1 MKMSG
6 SKKMNDSNYPT
17 IIQVDEATK
26 SFMEEIQ
33 NNLLG
38 RIDEPISEIEAKIKN
53 ISEEIN
59 TIKQNVATIP
69 GAVSSTVKALNEK
82 VDTISEK
89 TETLLKTATDD
100 QMKKISALSE
110 NIESI
115 HKSNNQNAD
124 EISQLKQSV
133 EENKQLILSTSETL
147 TSLINSDKK
156 EILDKIDELHI
167 VLSELKKNQNSIKKT
182 LQTSNKK
189 IDSILKHISL
199 RIKLEE

>member
-1 MKMSG
+1 MTMSD
-6 SKKMNDSNYPT
+6 SKKTNDSNYPT

-33 NNLLG
+33 NNLLDG
-38 RIDEPISEIEAKIKN
+38 IDRPISEIEDKIEN
-53 ISEEIN
+53 ISEEIK

-69 GAVSSTVKALNEK
+69 DAVSSTVKALNKK

-89 TETLLKTATDD
+89 TETLFKTATDD
-100 QMKKISALSE
+100 QMKKMSVLSE
-110 NIESI
+110 HIELI

-167 VLSELKKNQNSIKKT
+167 VLSELKKNQNSIKKA